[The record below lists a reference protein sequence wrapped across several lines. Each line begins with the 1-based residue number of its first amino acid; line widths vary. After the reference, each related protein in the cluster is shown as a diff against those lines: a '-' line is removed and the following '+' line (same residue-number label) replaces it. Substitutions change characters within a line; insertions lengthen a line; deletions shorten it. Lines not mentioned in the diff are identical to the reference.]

1 MLTQLKRLLPGC
13 TRDALWLLL
22 LLLVS
27 CHQGSTSCPSLC
39 TCYFSPPTVSCQSHN
54 FSRVPLGIPVN
65 AQRIFLQNNL
75 IRDLR
80 VGTFSP
86 HVVMLW
92 LYSNNI
98 SSIQPGT
105 FRELRK
111 LEELDLGDNRHLR
124 SLDPET
130 FRGLV
135 KLQSLHLYR
144 CQLSSLPSTLFR
156 HLFSLQ
162 YLYLQDNHLLYLQD
176 DLFVDLSNLTHLF
189 LHGNRIRVL
198 SENVFRG
205 LTGLDRLLLHMNRI
219 HQIHRW
225 AFHDLYKVTILYLFN
240 NSLPALSGETMSDL
254 PSLEFL
260 RLNNNPWACDCRAR
274 SLWSWFQKFRVSS
287 SEVSCVTPSDRKG
300 MDLRFLPES
309 DFLSCPL
316 SNPNQVRTSTF
327 STKLRWKPMGPSNGN
342 SNEVLRESSNNSL
355 NNLYGL
361 ADGRTGTGE
370 PNPSSFYKDLQSN
383 DIYSPKYDSPTEE
396 ENYWAGYGNE
406 DGQLRENCIELDCPP
421 SSGTAVVSQGLGP
434 RCLSLVV
441 LLHIWLLLLQPQDL

>member
-1 MLTQLKRLLPGC
+1 MRAQRKGLLPGS
-13 TRDALWLLL
+13 TRDAVRLLL
-22 LLLVS
+22 LLLLLS
-27 CHQGSTSCPSLC
+27 CQQGAASCPSLC

-80 VGTFSP
+80 AGTFSP
-86 HVVMLW
+86 HIVMLW

-98 SSIQPGT
+98 SSIQPGA
-105 FRELRK
+105 FRELRG

-124 SLDPET
+124 TLDPET
-130 FRGLV
+130 FRGLAR
-135 KLQSLHLYR
+135 LQSLHLYR
-144 CQLSSLPSTLFR
+144 CQLSSLPSALFQN
-156 HLFSLQ
+156 LFSLQ
-162 YLYLQDNHLLYLQD
+162 YLYLQDNYLLYLQD

-205 LTGLDRLLLHMNRI
+205 LTRLDRLLLHMNRI
-219 HQIHRW
+219 HLIHRW
-225 AFHDLYKVTILYLFN
+225 AFRDLYKVTILYLFN
-240 NSLPALSGETMSDL
+240 NSLPALSGDTMSDL

-274 SLWSWFQKFRVSS
+274 SLWSWFQQFRVSS
-287 SEVSCVTPSDRKG
+287 SEVSCVAPADRKG

-316 SNPNQVRTSTF
+316 GNPNQVRTSTF
-327 STKLRWKPMGPSNGN
+327 STKTRWKPIGPGNGN
-342 SNEVLRESSNNSL
+342 EVGKASGNGSL

-370 PNPSSFYKDLQSN
+370 PKPSSFYKDLQSN

-396 ENYWAGYGNE
+396 EDYWAGYGSE
-406 DGQLRENCIELDCPP
+406 DGRLRENCIGLDCPLNANNAGAP
-421 SSGTAVVSQGLGP
+421 RGRGP
-434 RCLSLVV
+434 GCLYLAV
-441 LLHIWLLLLQPQDL
+441 LLHVWLLLLRPRDL